1 MLLRCHLALFDGEGA
16 ETLSSPGHVH
26 RRAGRSR
33 ADHESNELSRKQ
45 LWLPSSALLLFGC
58 SQRQNAAAAHGRE
71 RESRERRGK
80 WGEQQQRGELTLLQY
95 GARIEVESRRRE
107 ERQNLAPLFSFFPI
121 IPSLPPPNP
130 FVFSSLPLHLLGAML
145 YMTFAKLE
153 YSWSHYLLSAF
164 CD

>member
-1 MLLRCHLALFDGEGA
+1 MLLRCHLALFDDEGA

-71 RESRERRGK
+71 RESREE
-80 WGEQQQRGELTLLQY
+80 GEMGRTTTEG
-95 GARIEVESRRRE
+95 RINSAAVWSTDRSREQEKGRK
-107 ERQNLAPLFSFFPI
+107 AKFG
-121 IPSLPPPNP
+121 PSLLLLPHN
-130 FVFSSLPLHLLGAML
+130 SLPASPEPLRFLVAPSPSAWGDAL
-145 YMTFAKLE
+145 YDVRQT
-153 YSWSHYLLSAF
+153 
-164 CD
+164 